1 MLRTALAAISLVIA
15 FAPAAQA
22 FTSSN
27 GMRVEATG
35 PVTFSVR
42 AGRGNFGAAHFWC
55 AAGQYADRRL
65 NARQTDR
72 IWRLSEP
79 PRRSGQPIVFSLD
92 PAGRASSTGLAVLGT
107 DDGSLSVASAR
118 SQCDVVRY
126 LDDRR
131 R

>member
-1 MLRTALAAISLVIA
+1 MLRYVLLAAALAAA
-15 FAPAAQA
+15 APAQA

-27 GMRVEATG
+27 RMRVEATG

-42 AGRGNFGAAHFWC
+42 SGGGNYSAADFWC
-55 AAGQYADRRL
+55 AAGQYASRVL
-65 NARQTDR
+65 NARQNVR

-92 PAGRASSTGLAVLGT
+92 PAGRASRTGLSVIGT
-107 DDGSLSVASAR
+107 DDGSLSVASAKN
-118 SQCDVVRY
+118 QCQVVRF